1 MTKKRWLYA
10 AALICGLLVF
20 TMSSCSNS
28 EGQMEEQ
35 ASVAAS
41 VNHRLTAEQ
50 ATKNALAFIEQYG
63 ATSRAGQNLPN
74 VAEVKAF
81 QCR

>member
-1 MTKKRWLYA
+1 
-10 AALICGLLVF
+10 
-20 TMSSCSNS
+20 
-28 EGQMEEQ
+28 MEEQ

-81 QCR
+81 SVDEGSTRAEDNSINLDSLFM